1 MNPNVQDV
9 PLYQKS
15 AYRKMMLLTA
25 LLLLGVLDQAPAV
38 VNSTIPAMKE
48 VFSGHS
54 LPLIESITTVVNM
67 FVTVFVLVSGFLV
80 NKIGQ
85 KQTALLGIAIAAVS
99 SIVPVFSENF
109 YAVLASRA
117 VLGIGIGLSN
127 ALAASLLTAFFQGN
141 ELARYMGWRTAAGGI
156 GTSLMTMAA
165 GQLLKISW
173 HYSYLVYILFIPTLL
188 LFIFFVPQPEKHG
201 IHIQNQDSRNAAQ
214 ENAKESLENT
224 KSSYA
229 GLKTVLALA
238 VLFFFFLTGA
248 TIFGVKL
255 AQLFVEK
262 NIGTASQA
270 STISS
275 IFTLSQMFGGM
286 LFGYCYK
293 KFGVKM
299 LPVTI
304 LLRGLPLVGISLA
317 GSQTVIGFMAVIFG
331 LAGGMTVSLIFMT
344 VSTVVTPKNATLF
357 NAIPMVGSNLGAFC
371 APFIARYMGDT
382 SSAAMMNAGWMYII
396 MAVIIAA
403 VLLVSAKKAH

>member
-54 LPLIESITTVVNM
+54 LPLIESITTIVNM

>member
-1 MNPNVQDV
+1 
-9 PLYQKS
+9 
-15 AYRKMMLLTA
+15 MMLLTA

-54 LPLIESITTVVNM
+54 LPLIESITTIVNM

>member
-141 ELARYMGWRTAAGGI
+141 ELAKYMGWRTAAGGI

-214 ENAKESLENT
+214 KNAKESLENT